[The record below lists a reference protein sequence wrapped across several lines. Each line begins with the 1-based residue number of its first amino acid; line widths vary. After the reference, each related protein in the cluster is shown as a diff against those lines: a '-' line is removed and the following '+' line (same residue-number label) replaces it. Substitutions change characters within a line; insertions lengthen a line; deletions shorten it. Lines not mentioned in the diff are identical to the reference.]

1 MSNNLPTFGKYN
13 LHARLY
19 PGLLMA
25 LPVTV
30 LVVPLIPSPTTAT
43 IVPLLVSSGVL
54 LLVIHQV
61 RSFGIKAEKRIMKKY
76 DGMPTTRRLRL
87 RNATNPT
94 LLARRRSKLEEL
106 YGQSLPG
113 TGMEQSHP
121 IAADEIYTDAT
132 RRLITKVR
140 QNQDM
145 FPLVQEEV
153 TNYGFRR
160 NFRGVKWYAI
170 SLAVACH
177 VTDGLLG
184 YFTGVSTH
192 IVATAGF
199 HIIYL
204 FTVLLVV
211 KDSWVLE
218 VGERYADRLFEALDA
233 MDDLPSRSAG

>member
-1 MSNNLPTFGKYN
+1 
-13 LHARLY
+13 
-19 PGLLMA
+19 MA

-30 LVVPLIPSPTTAT
+30 LVVPLIPSTATAT
-43 IVPLLVSSGVL
+43 IVPLLASSGVL

-61 RSFGIKAEKRIMKKY
+61 RSFGVKAEKRIMKKC

-94 LLARRRSKLEEL
+94 LLVRRRNKLETL
-106 YGQSLPG
+106 YGQSLPNAE
-113 TGMEQSHP
+113 MERSGSV
-121 IAADEIYTDAT
+121 AADEIYADAT

-140 QNQDM
+140 QNQDN

-153 TNYGFRR
+153 INYGFRR

-170 SLAVACH
+170 LLAVACML
-177 VTDGLLG
+177 VDGLLG
-184 YFTGVSTH
+184 YFTGVSTR
-192 IVATAGF
+192 IVATAAF
-199 HIIYL
+199 HVMYL

-218 VGERYADRLFEALDA
+218 AR
-233 MDDLPSRSAG
+233 

>member
-1 MSNNLPTFGKYN
+1 
-13 LHARLY
+13 
-19 PGLLMA
+19 
-25 LPVTV
+25 
-30 LVVPLIPSPTTAT
+30 VVPLIPTTATAT

-61 RSFGIKAEKRIMKKY
+61 RSFGIKAEERIMKKY

-94 LLARRRSKLEEL
+94 LLARRRNKLEEV
-106 YGQSLPG
+106 YGQSLPNAD
-113 TGMEQSHP
+113 MEQSDP
-121 IAADEIYTDAT
+121 VAADEIYADAT
-132 RRLITKVR
+132 RRLITKAR
-140 QNQDM
+140 QNQDN

-153 TNYGFRR
+153 INYGFRR

-170 SLAVACH
+170 LLTVACMLA
-177 VTDGLLG
+177 DGLLG
-184 YFTGVSTH
+184 YFTGASTR

-199 HIIYL
+199 HVIYL

-233 MDDLPSRSAG
+233 MEDLPSHSA